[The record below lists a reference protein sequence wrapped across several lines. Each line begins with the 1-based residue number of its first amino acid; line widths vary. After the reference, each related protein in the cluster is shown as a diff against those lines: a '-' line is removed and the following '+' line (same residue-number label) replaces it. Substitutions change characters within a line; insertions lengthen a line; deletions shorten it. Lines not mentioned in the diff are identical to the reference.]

1 MGFDSV
7 TPLVPQAASSV
18 FFLVG
23 GAGPIPAMA
32 YESIPAAE
40 DGLLLKTPK
49 PKTTSLK
56 SLVACAAIASF
67 VLGIVA
73 ATAVTQHAIAR
84 QTNLKTTAAGLVN
97 RAYSSPT
104 SEEYCGGQ
112 WGFAL
117 AFGRKDAKN
126 QCPPG
131 ESDPPPSPSL
141 SLSVCLLIPNRDSL
155 FLVRRFPVRQNQQHL
170 RAQRAQNYGGARGGG
185 EHRKSG
191 ECARYAARTSSG
203 RATSMTTRAYVLPGG
218 GFNKRL
224 SLSRFS
230 GSPVTRLRIYHNV
243 VK

>member
-131 ESDPPPSPSL
+131 ESASPPLSL
-141 SLSVCLLIPNRDSL
+141 SLSLCVCLYPIATVSFWCAGSQCDKTSNTCVPS
-155 FLVRRFPVRQNQQHL
+155 VPKTTGVPGVVGSIANQVS
-170 RAQRAQNYGGARGGG
+170 A
-185 EHRKSG
+185 
-191 ECARYAARTSSG
+191 
-203 RATSMTTRAYVLPGG
+203 RATR
-218 GFNKRL
+218 R
-224 SLSRFS
+224 
-230 GSPVTRLRIYHNV
+230 
-243 VK
+243 VKALEERRR